1 MRYYQ
6 ELNIFEN
13 TESLIFHYLPPLG
26 LTIYEI
32 CADCK

>member
-13 TESLIFHYLPPLG
+13 TECLVSHYFPPLR

-32 CADCK
+32 